1 MDASTSLHAHG
12 EDRHHHEAG
21 HEHDHHEL
29 GFWRKYI
36 FSTDHKVIGIQY
48 GICGLIFLFFG
59 FCLMMMMRWQ
69 LAYPGKMP
77 PVIGPILLSIQH
89 FLEAHQAAA
98 GHFDP
103 WFWLR
108 GLISPFSNGV
118 MTPEGYNSLGAM
130 HGTIMIFLGVVPVAF
145 AAFGNFV
152 VPLQI
157 GAPDMTFPKVNAA
170 SFWAF
175 GVGGVIML
183 TSFFVPGGAAK
194 GGWTSYTPLS
204 DISDK
209 GPGFHPFLN
218 GQTLW
223 LVGFI
228 FLITS
233 SLLGAVN
240 FITTIIQL
248 RAKGL
253 TWMRLPFFVLAQ
265 FVTAF
270 LLFLAFPP
278 LEAAVVMQ
286 IMDRLASTSFFL
298 PSGLV
303 VNGAALQVSG
313 GGSTLLWQHLFW
325 FLGHPE
331 VYVLILPG
339 MGIVAEII
347 ANNSRKPLWGYKS
360 LVFAALVL
368 GFLSFVV
375 WAHHMWLTGM
385 GSAVSAFFQTTTM
398 LISIPSVII
407 LSAFFISLWGA
418 SIRFTVPLLFST
430 AFLPMF
436 GIGGLTGIP
445 LAFNSADLYLHDTY
459 YVIAHFH
466 YIVAPGTIF
475 GLFAGIY
482 YWFPKATGRKMNDF
496 WGKVHFWPTLIC
508 MNVIFLPMF
517 LQGMAGMHR
526 RWYDGGQGWTVS
538 NDHTIWGLTGF
549 QWNHPISWAAWIMGL
564 AQIPFIINF
573 FWSIWRGEKVN
584 DNPWEATTLEW
595 TAPSPPPHG
604 NFIHIPVAYRG
615 PYEYSLPGS
624 ERDYTM
630 QNEPVEPAERSR
642 RKPPAEPVLAWGP
655 RWKFRTQSRLV
666 PTPGFGMPRSESG
679 FFSRRK

>member
-1 MDASTSLHAHG
+1 MDASTSV
-12 EDRHHHEAG
+12 ETHHEP
-21 HEHDHHEL
+21 HEHDAAHEHHEL
-29 GFWRKYI
+29 GWWRKYI

-48 GICGLIFLFFG
+48 GITGLLFLLIG
-59 FCLMMMMRWQ
+59 FSLMMLMRWQ
-69 LAYPGKMP
+69 LAYPGQAL
-77 PVIGPILLSIQH
+77 PVIGK
-89 FLEAHQAAA
+89 
-98 GHFDP
+98 
-103 WFWLR
+103 WLPHIF
-108 GLISPFSNGV
+108 GPGSMPDGK
-118 MTPEGYNSLGAM
+118 MTPDFYNSLGAM
-130 HGTIMIFLGVVPVAF
+130 HGTIMIFLGVVPLAF

-157 GAPDMTFPKVNAA
+157 GAPDMTFPKVNMA
-170 SFWAF
+170 SYWALF
-175 GVGGVIML
+175 VGASIMV

-194 GGWTSYTPLS
+194 SGWTSYVPLAA
-204 DISDK
+204 ISDT
-209 GPGFHPFLN
+209 GQGYNPIFN

-223 LVGFI
+223 LIGFI

-233 SLLGAVN
+233 SLLGAIN

-253 TWMRLPFFVLAQ
+253 TWMRLPFFVWSQ

-270 LLFLAFPP
+270 LLVLAFPP
-278 LEAAVVMQ
+278 LEAAIIMQ
-286 IMDRLASTSFFL
+286 LMDRVAHTSFFM
-298 PSGLV
+298 PSGLI
-303 VNGAALQVSG
+303 VNGTPLSISG
-313 GGSTLLWQHLFW
+313 GGSPLLWQHLFW

-331 VYVLILPG
+331 VYVLILPAF
-339 MGIVAEII
+339 GIVAEIL

-360 LVFAALVL
+360 LVFSVLVI
-368 GFLSFVV
+368 GFLSFIV
-375 WAHHMWLTGM
+375 WAHHMWMTGM
-385 GSAVSAFFQTTTM
+385 GSAVSAFFQTTTL

-407 LSAFFISLWGA
+407 LSAFFISLWGG
-418 SIRFTVPLLFST
+418 SIRFNVPMLFT
-430 AFLPMF
+430 IAFLPMF

-459 YVIAHFH
+459 YIIAHFH

-526 RWYDGGQGWTVS
+526 RWYDGGQGWAVS
-538 NDHTIWGLTGF
+538 NEHTIWGLTGF
-549 QWNHPISWAAWIMGL
+549 QWNQPISWAAWIMGL

-573 FWSIWRGEKVN
+573 FWSIKHGEKVN

-604 NFIHIPVAYRG
+604 NFLTPPVAYRG
-615 PYEYSLPGS
+615 PYEYSLPGR

-642 RKPPAEPVLAWGP
+642 RKPAAEPVLV
-655 RWKFRTQSRLV
+655 SH
-666 PTPGFGMPRSESG
+666 
-679 FFSRRK
+679 